1 MKKTVLGL
9 LFFMVSSFGP
19 SPHLWAQTDPFF
31 KGKTIRILVGF
42 ATGGVMDL
50 WARLIAQHMGKHIPG
65 NPTVIVQI
73 MPGAGSMIAANYVYN
88 VAKPDGLTLALIFPS
103 LYFDQLLGS
112 KEVKFD
118 WVKFSWIGSPERT
131 KELFFIRSDTPYKNF
146 EDLQKAQEPPRCGS
160 SGAGRGA
167 STYYVPKLLEE
178 AFGTKFHMVLGYQ
191 GISDIDLAIQ
201 KGEVHCRAG
210 SVLGLIG
217 REPGRTWIKTGF
229 VRILTQSGSSRDS
242 RIADVPTIEELMNK
256 YKTPEN
262 IRQLAKILLS
272 GNDVGRPFVGTPGIP
287 SDRVQILRE
296 GLMKT
301 VSDPELVAEA
311 KRRIWDVTPASG
323 EELEG
328 VAREVIT
335 QPPAVIEQLKRLLGS

>member
-1 MKKTVLGL
+1 MKKVIIGV
-9 LFFMVSSFGP
+9 LFFMISSLGFNP
-19 SPHLWAQTDPFF
+19 ALLAQADPFF
-31 KGKTIRILVGF
+31 KGKSIRILVGF

-65 NPTVIVQI
+65 NPTVIVQN

-88 VAKPDGLTLALIFPS
+88 VAKPDGLTLGLVFPS

-118 WVKFSWIGSPERT
+118 WVKFTWIGSPERT
-131 KELFFIRSDTPYKNF
+131 KELFFIRSDTPYKTL

-178 AFGTKFHMVLGYQ
+178 AFGAKFHMVLGYQ
-191 GISDIDLAIQ
+191 GTSDIDLAIQ

-210 SVLGLIG
+210 SVLGVIG

-229 VRILTQSGSSRDS
+229 VRILVQSGSSRDQ
-242 RIADVPTIEELMNK
+242 RLPDVPTIDELMDK
-256 YKTPEN
+256 HKTPEA
-262 IRQLAKILLS
+262 IRRLAKILLS
-272 GNDVGRPFVGTPGIP
+272 GNDVGRPIVGTPGI
-287 SDRVQILRE
+287 SQDRVRVLRE
-296 GLMKT
+296 ALMKT
-301 VSDPELVAEA
+301 VSDPELLAEA
-311 KRRIWDVTPASG
+311 KKRAWDVTPASG
-323 EELEG
+323 EELETL
-328 VAREVIT
+328 AREVIT
-335 QPPAVIEQLKRLLGS
+335 QPPTVIEQLKNLLGN